1 MFTPILIVI
10 LGLTAH
16 QAIPISK
23 VKTFFFFFLISD
35 FHQIFFLFL
44 FLFSFL
50 NNQKKWIKVTL
61 SGVGLGS
68 YLITHRLRHP
78 KADRPLIDY
87 DIVNI
92 FEPSV
97 LLGTIVGVYLNVTF
111 PSYLIVITLFLTLT
125 ISAYNV
131 LKKSISLYRQEYGIF
146 ILFLLLSLFLSLF
159 LFLLIIDYY
168 LFLFFDYFYFKK
180 EKKMKVQGPF

>member
-1 MFTPILIVI
+1 M
-10 LGLTAH
+10 
-16 QAIPISK
+16 
-23 VKTFFFFFLISD
+23 
-35 FHQIFFLFL
+35 
-44 FLFSFL
+44 
-50 NNQKKWIKVTL
+50 
-61 SGVGLGS
+61 GLGS

-111 PSYLIVITLFLTLT
+111 PSYIIVITLFLTLT

-146 ILFLLLSLFLSLF
+146 ILFLLLSLFLFLFLLLSLF
-159 LFLLIIDYY
+159 LFIFIFIFIDY
-168 LFLFFDYFYFKK
+168 
-180 EKKMKVQGPF
+180 